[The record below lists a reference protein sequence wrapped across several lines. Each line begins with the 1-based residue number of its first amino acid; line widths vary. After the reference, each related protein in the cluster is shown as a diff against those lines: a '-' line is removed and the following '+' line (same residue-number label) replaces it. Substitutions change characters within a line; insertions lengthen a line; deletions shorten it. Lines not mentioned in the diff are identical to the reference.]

1 MGRCYGDLMVVS
13 GRKELSMRQV
23 WPYIGEMIAR
33 FLVNLVWRQR
43 YLLRLSVFLDQ
54 NPAVMR

>member
-1 MGRCYGDLMVVS
+1 MVVS